1 MLLKQ
6 FFIEKIAHSSYLIG
20 GNTTCAIVDP
30 SRDVD
35 RYLEAAEAEG
45 LKITHI
51 LETHLH
57 ADFVSGHMDLAEET
71 GATIYAPAAGHCS
84 FAHIPLSDGDTF
96 RIEDM
101 EFRVLGTPGHTPDCL
116 VYVVTDTSRGDTP
129 VAAFTGD
136 TLFVGDVG
144 RPDLFPGKAHELA
157 EELYENLHTKV
168 MTLPPECLVFPA
180 HGAGSLC
187 GKAMGAMRFST
198 VGYEKSHNPALRI
211 TEREEFIRS
220 LTIGMPPAPD
230 HFARCSD
237 INRRGPAL
245 VRSLAPMRAMNPA
258 DFHER
263 MTDADT
269 IVVSIRNYAT
279 FGGQHIPG
287 SYHIDMGANFP
298 TFAGW
303 ILPPDKDVLL
313 VTDSPEQACEAVIQL
328 RRVGLD
334 RTTGYLKGGTHAW
347 VTAGYTTDHIHQ
359 LSPSEVH
366 EKIQNPD
373 TVLLDV
379 RSPDEYE
386 EQHIPGAVNIL
397 AMDLRT
403 RADELD
409 PDRPTIAMCRT
420 GHRSSLAC
428 SILKQKGFSDVY
440 NAAGGLTGYIAAG
453 FLPKTV

>member
-20 GNTTCAIVDP
+20 GKTTCAIVDP

-71 GATIYAPAAGHCS
+71 GATIYAPAAGHCT

-96 RIEDM
+96 SIEDM
-101 EFRVLGTPGHTPDCL
+101 EFHVLETPGHTPDCL

-157 EELYENLHTKV
+157 GELYENLHTKV
-168 MTLPPECLVFPA
+168 MVLPPECLVFPA

-187 GKAMGAMRFST
+187 GKAMGAMRIST
-198 VGYEKSHNPALRI
+198 IRYENTYNPALLI
-211 TEREEFIRS
+211 ADKEEFIRS
-220 LTIGMPPAPD
+220 LTVSMPPAPD

-237 INRRGPAL
+237 INRRGPAS
-245 VRSLAPMRAMNPA
+245 VRTLPPLKAMKPA
-258 DFHER
+258 EFYEQ
-263 MTDADT
+263 MNDADT
-269 IVVSIRNYAT
+269 IVVGIRNYAT

-287 SYHIDMGANFP
+287 SYHIDMGANFS

-303 ILPPDKDVLL
+303 VLPPDKDILL
-313 VTDSPEQACEAVIQL
+313 VTDNPEQAHEAVVQL

-366 EKIQNPD
+366 DKIQDTN

-386 EQHIPGAVNIL
+386 EQHITGAVNIL

-428 SILKQKGFSDVY
+428 SILKQHGFSDVY

-453 FLPKTV
+453 FLPKKE

>member
-20 GNTTCAIVDP
+20 GTSTCAIVDP

-45 LKITHI
+45 LKITHL

-57 ADFVSGHMDLAEET
+57 ADFVSGHMDLAEQT
-71 GATIYAPAAGHCS
+71 GAKIYAPAAGHCT
-84 FAHIPLSDGDTF
+84 FEHVPLSGGDIFTM
-96 RIEDM
+96 EDM
-101 EFRVLGTPGHTPDCL
+101 LFRVLETPGHTPDCL
-116 VYVVTDTSRGDTP
+116 VYAVTDTSRGDTA

-144 RPDLFPGKAHELA
+144 RPDLFPGKARELA
-157 EELYENLHTKV
+157 GQLYDNLHTKV
-168 MTLPPECLVFPA
+168 MTLPPECMVFPA

-198 VGYEKSHNPALRI
+198 IGYENTYNPALQI
-211 TEREEFIRS
+211 GDTEEFIHS
-220 LTIGMPPAPD
+220 LTVDMPPAPD

-237 INRRGPAL
+237 INRKGPAL
-245 VRSLAPMRAMNPA
+245 VRTLPPLRAMKPA
-258 DFHER
+258 EFHER
-263 MTDADT
+263 MKDAET

-279 FGGQHIPG
+279 FGGQHIPD
-287 SYHIDMGANFP
+287 SYHIDMGGNFS

-303 ILPPDKDVLL
+303 VLPPDRDILL
-313 VTDSPEQACEAVIQL
+313 VAEGPAQAREAVIQL

-334 RTTGYLKGGTHAW
+334 RTIGYLEGGTHAW

-366 EKIQNPD
+366 KKIKDPD

-379 RSPDEYE
+379 RSRDEY
-386 EQHIPGAVNIL
+386 QQRHIPGAINIM

-403 RADELD
+403 RAGELD
-409 PDRPTIAMCRT
+409 PERPTIAVCRT

-428 SILKQKGFSDVY
+428 SLLKQKGFTDVY
-440 NAAGGLTGYIAAG
+440 NAAGGITGYIAGG
-453 FLPKTV
+453 FLPEE

>member
-20 GNTTCAIVDP
+20 GTTTCAIVDP

-35 RYLEAAEAEG
+35 RYIEAAEAEG

-57 ADFVSGHMDLAEET
+57 ADFVSGHMDLAERT
-71 GATIYAPAAGHCS
+71 GAEIYAPAAGHCT
-84 FAHIPLSDGDTF
+84 FEHIAVSHGNTF

-101 EFRVLGTPGHTPDCL
+101 EVRVIETPGHTPDCL

-144 RPDLFPGKAHELA
+144 RPDLFPGKARELA
-157 EELYENLHTKV
+157 GQLFENLHTKV

-187 GKAMGAMRFST
+187 GKMMGAMRFST
-198 VGYEKSHNPALRI
+198 IGYETTYNPALRI
-211 TEREEFIRS
+211 EDTGEFIRS
-220 LTIGMPPAPD
+220 LTVGMPPAPD

-237 INRRGPAL
+237 INRKGPAL
-245 VRSLAPMRAMNPA
+245 VRTLPLPRGMKPA
-258 DFHER
+258 EFRER
-263 MTDADT
+263 MKDADT
-269 IVVSIRNYAT
+269 IVLSIRNYAT
-279 FGGQHIPG
+279 FGGQHIPD
-287 SYHIDMGANFP
+287 SYHIDIGGNFA

-303 ILPPDKDVLL
+303 VLPPDRDILL
-313 VTDSPEQACEAVIQL
+313 VTDSPAQAREAAVQL

-334 RTTGYLKGGTHAW
+334 RTIGYLEGGTHAW
-347 VTAGYTTDHIHQ
+347 VMAGYPTDHVYQ

-366 EKIQNPD
+366 EKISEPD
-373 TVLLDV
+373 VVLLDV
-379 RSPDEYE
+379 RSKEEYE
-386 EQHIPGAVNIL
+386 EQHIPGAVNIM

-403 RADELD
+403 RAGELN
-409 PDRPTIAMCRT
+409 PTKPIVAICRT

-428 SILKQKGFSDVY
+428 SLLKQQGFTEVY
-440 NAAGGLTGYIAAG
+440 NAAGGITGYIAAG
-453 FLPKTV
+453 FLR